1 MKGKKQVW
9 LVLISI
15 IFLIA
20 LVGCTNLSS
29 GGSGDPVKELADNN
43 PIPEDGII
51 TASQFR
57 SIAGEDRLVNF
68 TGVSPE
74 GIEYTWTFNGLDIKN
89 AIDQNLK
96 VTFESQAS
104 ELEGLKALAGNA
116 PHGLSLTLSGDQGL
130 VAVAEMT
137 LKLSEKWNADAGFL
151 CKVEEGSLAKLS
163 DARIDNSKDQTQVV
177 FKIIESG
184 ATYYLVAGNTAGV
197 TGETTDGEAEKTV
210 KGLQSAQPDAIE
222 SGEEGNDSTQRNQNT
237 CTMSI
242 NVASILN
249 NMDKLTP
256 GKEAFVP
263 ANGWILYPTQVAFTP
278 GESAHEVVTRVCQ
291 AYGIHMESSFTPG
304 YNSAYLEGINQLY
317 EFDCGELSGWM
328 HNINGWFP
336 NYGISQ
342 YTVKNG
348 DAINIL
354 YTCDLGK
361 DIGGSAK

>member
-9 LVLISI
+9 LLVISI
-15 IFLIA
+15 IFLVFLA
-20 LVGCTNLSS
+20 ACTNPSRS
-29 GGSGDPVKELADNN
+29 DDSVKELADNN

-96 VTFESQAS
+96 VIFESQAS
-104 ELEGLKALAGNA
+104 ELESIKASAANA
-116 PHGLSLTLSGDQGL
+116 PYGLSLKLSGDQGL

-137 LKLSEKWNADAGFL
+137 LKLSEKWNADAGFF

-163 DARIDNSKDQTQVV
+163 DARIDHSKDQTQAT
-177 FKIIESG
+177 FKVIETG
-184 ATYYLVAGNTAGV
+184 GIYYLLAGNTAG
-197 TGETTDGEAEKTV
+197 TLAEEA
-210 KGLQSAQPDAIE
+210 
-222 SGEEGNDSTQRNQNT
+222 GEETEESVSTPQVGQADVSEGSQQGSEPAQRNQNT
-237 CTMSI
+237 CTVSI

-278 GESAHEVVTRVCQ
+278 GESAHDVVTRVCQ

-342 YTVKNG
+342 YTVKDG
-348 DAINIL
+348 DTINIL